1 MLVFVLITLSV
12 CFIAAFISMIAGLN
26 GQGPELFLVSLP
38 FVIMLVL
45 SIIFT
50 AIKLGH

>member
-12 CFIAAFISMIAGLN
+12 CLIVAGISMFMGAMEHPGV
-26 GQGPELFLVSLP
+26 FLISLP

-50 AIKLGH
+50 AIKMGH